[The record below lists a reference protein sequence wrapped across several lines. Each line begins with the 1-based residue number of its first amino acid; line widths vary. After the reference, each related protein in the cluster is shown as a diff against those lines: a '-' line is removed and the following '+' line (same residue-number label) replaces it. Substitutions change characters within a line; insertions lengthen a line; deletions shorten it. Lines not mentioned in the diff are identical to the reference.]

1 MFAACAKHFDE
12 GGKYLTILFSRD
24 AFFIMTAFAR
34 LNNTEQHTAA
44 RGRSNS
50 AAIGELLI
58 P

>member
-12 GGKYLTILFSRD
+12 GGKYLTILFSQD

-34 LNNTEQHTAA
+34 LNNTEQHIAA
-44 RGRSNS
+44 RGHADS
-50 AAIGELLI
+50 ATIGELLI